1 MKNKFELSFVE
12 KLVFSDYKIKSKAT
26 QINGEIDDNFKLV
39 SKNNTYFFKIYPKN
53 TEEKFIEFQ
62 VNILHSLKKNKR
74 TSNNIPTINGRLFG
88 SFYDINNSV
97 RFFRM
102 NSWIEGRLWSKV
114 NPISKSLRLELGE
127 VSSKIL
133 NELKTVKK
141 IYNRENFHWDMENFL
156 WIEKHINEFEIS
168 KKNIVKN
175 LITNFKKEEK
185 KYKNLRKSIIHNDI
199 NDNNIIVSKNLREPN
214 INGIIDFGDCIYT
227 QLINEVAILCTY
239 AIIGSKKPLI
249 AACEVLEGFNNNL
262 KIKEEEIDF
271 LYDLILMRITV
282 SLLKSTLNKKIN
294 IENEY
299 LVISQDDMKLL
310 FENWTKVN
318 KELAT
323 CFFRKYC
330 GYLPH
335 KNEKEFN
342 KLSKKNNSSLNI
354 LFKGLNKK
362 NLEPIDMSVSSIW
375 LDNEMILDNNV
386 FE

>member
-141 IYNRENFHWDMENFL
+141 IYNRENFHWDMKNFL

-175 LITNFKKEEK
+175 LITNFKK
-185 KYKNLRKSIIHNDI
+185 IC
-199 NDNNIIVSKNLREPN
+199 IV
-214 INGIIDFGDCIYT
+214 F
-227 QLINEVAILCTY
+227 
-239 AIIGSKKPLI
+239 
-249 AACEVLEGFNNNL
+249 
-262 KIKEEEIDF
+262 
-271 LYDLILMRITV
+271 
-282 SLLKSTLNKKIN
+282 
-294 IENEY
+294 
-299 LVISQDDMKLL
+299 
-310 FENWTKVN
+310 
-318 KELAT
+318 
-323 CFFRKYC
+323 
-330 GYLPH
+330 
-335 KNEKEFN
+335 
-342 KLSKKNNSSLNI
+342 
-354 LFKGLNKK
+354 
-362 NLEPIDMSVSSIW
+362 
-375 LDNEMILDNNV
+375 
-386 FE
+386 